1 MKRRS
6 SPAAG
11 GAPRAGGAPNAGDS
25 STAGAPV
32 FHCPTVRSGAPG
44 AAPAPDAS
52 IDPLWLAALAQ
63 TGTCCLLQI

>member
-6 SPAAG
+6 NPAAS
-11 GAPRAGGAPNAGDS
+11 GAPNAGVS
-25 STAGAPV
+25 STGGAPV
-32 FHCPTVRSGAPG
+32 SHPPTVRSGAPG